1 METSLLL
8 EKEGYQIILE
18 GNEEASSNMTEENG
32 FDVTGVE
39 GNQLVRTSQAKSH
52 ATPSET
58 EDKGDEDSEHLSFEG
73 MHDPVNMYLREIG
86 SITLLN
92 QNQEVEIAKRIEA
105 SKQEIAK
112 LLLAVPLTIKEIIRI
127 GQQLALKKISV
138 REVIR
143 GFNNEDVDSDEEH
156 YARQTLSVIEKIK
169 RNEKKKHG
177 LLEQLAQKG
186 LGNVKKRALKDKSDK
201 LSEKTLCLF
210 NELNL
215 CSAQIDKIV
224 YTLKYFSEQ
233 LKNPEGTLLHCMKD
247 AGIPLN
253 ELVKLISQVKKGTR
267 EEKKIRKLY
276 GISKKVLLD
285 YDKNIKGARKIIK
298 QIEAAS
304 TVDAQSLK
312 KTVSSIESCESKYA
326 LAKDGFVKANLR
338 LVVSLAMRYRNHGVH
353 LLDLIQEGNIG
364 LIKAVDKFEYQRG
377 LKFSTYATWW
387 IRQAITRAIADQSR
401 TIRIPVHMM
410 ETINRVIKTSRRLLQ
425 EVGGEPTSE
434 EIAQKIDFTVDK
446 LHNVLKISSEPVSL
460 ATPVGE
466 EGGDGHLGDFIADK
480 KVVSPGDA
488 EIHRSLHEHL
498 QGVLSS
504 LTRKEEKILRLRF
517 GVGEKKDH
525 TLEEIG
531 QRFDL
536 SRERIRQIEAIAIRK
551 LEQGSRRKKL
561 RTFIEG

>member
-8 EKEGYQIILE
+8 KKKGFQIIHV
-18 GNEEASSNMTEENG
+18 GKEEESSKMIEENG
-32 FDVTGVE
+32 IDVTSFE
-39 GNQLVRTSQAKSH
+39 KNQLVRTSHATSH

-58 EDKGDEDSEHLSFEG
+58 DGTVDEDAEHVSFEG
-73 MHDPVNMYLREIG
+73 MNDPVSMYLREIG
-86 SITLLN
+86 SIALLN
-92 QNQEVEIAKRIEA
+92 QDQEVEIAKRMEE
-105 SKQEIAK
+105 SQREIAK
-112 LLLAVPLTIKEIIRI
+112 LILTVPLTIKEIISI
-127 GQQLALKKISV
+127 GKDLTAKKISV
-138 REVIR
+138 KEVIR
-143 GFNNEDVDSDEEH
+143 GSNNEDVDNDEEH
-156 YARQTLSVIEKIK
+156 YTRKTLSVIAKIK
-169 RNEKKKHG
+169 RNEKKKKS
-177 LLEQLAQKG
+177 LLQQLRQNG
-186 LGNVKKRALKDKSDK
+186 LGKVKKRALQDKSDQ

-215 CSAQIDKIV
+215 RTTQIDKIV
-224 YTLKYFSEQ
+224 QKLKCFSEQ
-233 LKNPEGTLLHCMKD
+233 LKNPEETLLHCIRD

-285 YDKNIKGARKIIK
+285 YEKNIKSARKIIK

-304 TVDAQSLK
+304 TVDAQTLK
-312 KTVSSIESCESKYA
+312 KTVRAIESCESKYA

-338 LVVSLAMRYRNHGVH
+338 LVVSLAKKYRNHGVH

-387 IRQAITRAIADQSR
+387 IRQAITRAIADQAR
-401 TIRIPVHMM
+401 TIRIPVHMI

-446 LHNVLKISSEPVSL
+446 VHNVLKIASEPVSL
-460 ATPVGE
+460 ATPIGE
-466 EGGDGHLGDFIADK
+466 EDGDGHLGDFIADK
-480 KVVSPGDA
+480 KAVSPGDA
-488 EIHRSLHEHL
+488 EVNRSLHEHL
-498 QGVLSS
+498 QGVLSG
-504 LTRKEEKILRLRF
+504 LTHKEEKILRLRF
-517 GVGEKKDH
+517 GIGEKKDH
-525 TLEEIG
+525 TLEQVG

-536 SRERIRQIEAIAIRK
+536 TRERIRQIEAKAIRK

>member
-8 EKEGYQIILE
+8 EKEGYQIILAE
-18 GNEEASSNMTEENG
+18 NAEASSNMTEENG
-32 FDVTGVE
+32 LDVTSAE
-39 GNQLVRTSQAKSH
+39 EKQLVRTSQAKSH

-58 EDKGDEDSEHLSFEG
+58 EDKGDEDSEHASFEG
-73 MHDPVNMYLREIG
+73 MHEPVSMYLREIG

-92 QNQEVEIAKRIEA
+92 QDQEVEIAKRIEE
-105 SKQEIAK
+105 SKQEISK
-112 LLLAVPLTIKEIIRI
+112 LLLTVPLTIKEIIRI
-127 GQQLALKKISV
+127 GEGLTSKKISV
-138 REVIR
+138 REVIK
-143 GFNNEDVDSDEEH
+143 GLNDKDVDSDEED
-156 YARQTLSVIEKIK
+156 YTRKTLSVIAKIK
-169 RNEKKKHG
+169 RNEKKKQS
-177 LLEQLAQKG
+177 LLQQCAQKG
-186 LGNVKKRALKDKSDK
+186 LGKVKKKTLKDKSEQ

-210 NELNL
+210 HELNL
-215 CSAQIDKIV
+215 RTKQIDKIV
-224 YTLKYFSEQ
+224 HRLKYFAEQ
-233 LKNPEGTLLHCMKD
+233 LKNPERTLLHCIKD

-253 ELVKLISQVKKGTR
+253 ELAKLISQVKKGTR
-267 EEKKIRKLY
+267 EEKKIGKLY

-285 YDKNIKGARKIIK
+285 YEKNIKSARKIIR

-312 KTVSSIESCESKYA
+312 KTVRSIEAREIKYA
-326 LAKDGFVKANLR
+326 LAKDEFVKANLR
-338 LVVSLAMRYRNHGVH
+338 LVVSLAKRYCNHGVQ

-446 LHNVLKISSEPVSL
+446 LHKVLKISSEPVSL
-460 ATPVGE
+460 ATPIGE
-466 EGGDGHLGDFIADK
+466 EGGDGHLGDFLADK

-488 EIHRSLHEHL
+488 EINRSLHEHL

-504 LTRKEEKILRLRF
+504 LTRREEKILRLRF
-517 GVGEKKDH
+517 GVG
-525 TLEEIG
+525 G
-531 QRFDL
+531 N
-536 SRERIRQIEAIAIRK
+536 QITPLRK
-551 LEQGSRRKKL
+551 LVSVSISAGNESDR
-561 RTFIEG
+561 

>member
-1 METSLLL
+1 M
-8 EKEGYQIILE
+8 Q
-18 GNEEASSNMTEENG
+18 
-32 FDVTGVE
+32 
-39 GNQLVRTSQAKSH
+39 
-52 ATPSET
+52 
-58 EDKGDEDSEHLSFEG
+58 
-73 MHDPVNMYLREIG
+73 
-86 SITLLN
+86 
-92 QNQEVEIAKRIEA
+92 
-105 SKQEIAK
+105 
-112 LLLAVPLTIKEIIRI
+112 
-127 GQQLALKKISV
+127 
-138 REVIR
+138 
-143 GFNNEDVDSDEEH
+143 
-156 YARQTLSVIEKIK
+156 
-169 RNEKKKHG
+169 
-177 LLEQLAQKG
+177 
-186 LGNVKKRALKDKSDK
+186 DKSDQ

-215 CSAQIDKIV
+215 RTAQIDKIV
-224 YTLKYFSEQ
+224 HALKYFSEQ
-233 LKNPEGTLLHCMKD
+233 LKNPEGTLLHCVKD

-253 ELVKLISQVKKGTR
+253 ELVKLIAQVKKGSQ
-267 EEKKIRKLY
+267 EEKKIGKLY
-276 GISKKVLLD
+276 GISKQVLLN
-285 YDKNIKGARKIIK
+285 YEKNIKSARKIIK
-298 QIEAAS
+298 QIEIAS
-304 TVDAQSLK
+304 TVDAQSLTR
-312 KTVSSIESCESKYA
+312 TVRSIEECEIKYG
-326 LAKDGFVKANLR
+326 LAKDAFVKANLK
-338 LVVSLAMRYRNHGVH
+338 LVVSLAKRYCNHGVQ

-387 IRQAITRAIADQSR
+387 IRQAITRAIADQAR

-434 EIAQKIDFTVDK
+434 EIAKKIDFTVDK

-488 EIHRSLHEHL
+488 EINRSLHEHL

-504 LTRKEEKILRLRF
+504 LTRKEEKIVRLRF
-517 GVGEKKDH
+517 GVGEKTDH

-561 RTFIEG
+561 RTFIDG